1 MNIYPDNIEYKIGFD
16 TVRQLVQGKCLS
28 ALGREKCAE
37 MRCSSDYA
45 EVSRRLA
52 AVNEM
57 CSIMDSEN
65 PLALNSVHDLTPQL
79 RTIRVAG
86 THIPEGE
93 LARLR
98 SSLATIADIATYF
111 AKHRTDE
118 GNTPYPALDSI
129 ARDISGLPG
138 VRQAIDK
145 IIDKQGS
152 IKDNASAELARIRSA
167 LASMQGSINA
177 AMRRVIS
184 SAVRSGVLDADATPT
199 MRDGRMVIPVTAMH
213 KRSIQGI
220 VHDESATGKTFF
232 IEPLEVVE
240 AGNRLRELQI
250 DERHEVMRI
259 LVSLADTLRPHLPE
273 MLVAYDVLGQFD
285 FIQAK
290 ARYAR
295 EIDANMPQL
304 HSDMQLELY
313 HACHPV
319 LKITLEKLGK
329 QVVPLDVTLT
339 PEHRMLIISGPN
351 AGGKSVTLKTVAI
364 SQYMLQC
371 GLLPPVYD
379 NSHMGIADGIYID
392 IGDDQSIENEL
403 STYSS
408 HLSNMKYFLSHGDD
422 STLALIDEFGS
433 GTEPQIGAAIA
444 QAVLDQFVKMGMWG
458 IITTHYQNIKKFAD
472 ETPGLINGSMLYDR
486 QLMQPLFRLLIG
498 TPGSSFAVEIARKI
512 GLPANIIAEAEQI
525 VGSDYINIDKY
536 LLDIARDKR
545 YWENKRRDIKQK
557 EKKIDSLIERYE
569 DDAEQLRAKRKEII
583 DDARAQAQQ
592 ILDSSNAAV
601 ERTIHEIKSA
611 QAERER
617 TMAARRALD
626 ESKRQLAQDTPAD
639 HPMLKKASKPKKA
652 SKNPAPA
659 PQQRQLQV
667 GDHVL
672 LDGNGTVGEVL
683 SLEGKNA
690 LVAFGL
696 LKTTVK
702 SSRLKITDRKIESG
716 AKKGSSYLSASTT
729 DQNREKQLNFK
740 PEIDVRGLRV
750 DEAVQA
756 ITYFID
762 DATQFSAQRVRILH
776 GTGTG
781 ALRQYI
787 RDYLASVPSVSS
799 YHDEDVR
806 FGGAGITVVEIK

>member
-1 MNIYPDNIEYKIGFD
+1 MNIYPHNIENKIGFD
-16 TVRQLVQGKCLS
+16 TVRQIVEAKCLS
-28 ALGREKCAE
+28 ALGRQKCTL
-37 MRCSSDYA
+37 MQCSSDFHIVH
-45 EVSRRLA
+45 ESLK
-52 AVNEM
+52 AVDEM
-57 CSIMDSEN
+57 CRIMDSDE
-65 PLALNSVHDLTPQL
+65 PLLLNSVHDLTPQL
-79 RTIRVAG
+79 RTIRVPG
-86 THIPEGE
+86 THIPESE
-93 LARLR
+93 LAPLR
-98 SSLATIADIATYF
+98 NSLCTIADIAAYF
-111 AKHRTDE
+111 AKHRTDQ
-118 GNTPYPALDSI
+118 GATPYPTLDII
-129 ARDISGLPG
+129 ASNIASLPG
-138 VRQAIDK
+138 VRLAIDRV
-145 IIDKQGS
+145 IDKQGC
-152 IKDNASAELARIRSA
+152 IKDSASPELARIRGA
-167 LASMQGSINA
+167 LASMQGSINS
-177 AMRRVIS
+177 AMRRVIAR
-184 SAVRSGVLDADATPT
+184 AVRDGILDSDAAPT
-199 MRDGRMVIPVTAMH
+199 MRDDRVVIPVTAMH

-240 AGNRLRELQI
+240 AGNRLREMQI
-250 DERHEVMRI
+250 EERHEIVRI
-259 LVSLADTLRPHLPE
+259 LVELADTLRPHVPE
-273 MLVAYDVLGQFD
+273 MLDAYDVLAQFD

-295 EIDANMPQL
+295 DIEAHMPQL
-304 HSDMQLELY
+304 HADMQLELY

-319 LKITLEKLGK
+319 LKMTLEKLGK
-329 QVVPLDVTLT
+329 RVVPLDIMLT
-339 PEHRMLIISGPN
+339 PQQRILIISGPN

-364 SQYMLQC
+364 AQYMLQC

-379 NSHMGIADGIYID
+379 NSNMSVVDGIFID

-408 HLSNMKYFLSHGDD
+408 HLSNMKFFLNHGNKA
-422 STLALIDEFGS
+422 TLALIDEFGS

-444 QAVLDQFVKMGMWG
+444 QAVLDQFVKIGMWG

-512 GLPANIIAEAEQI
+512 GLPSFIISEAENI
-525 VGSDYINIDKY
+525 VGSDYINLDKY

-545 YWENKRRDIKQK
+545 YWENKRREIRQK
-557 EKKIDSLIERYE
+557 EKKMEALIEKYE
-569 DDAEQLRAKRKEII
+569 DDAEQLRSKRKEII
-583 DDARAQAQQ
+583 DDARSQAKQ
-592 ILDSSNAAV
+592 ILDNSNAAI

-617 TMAARRALD
+617 TLAARRQLD
-626 ESKRQLAQDTPAD
+626 QDKHELTQNSIDD
-639 HPMLKKASKPKKA
+639 HPMLKKAPRPKKLG
-652 SKNPAPA
+652 KTPAA
-659 PQQRQLQV
+659 QPQRNLQV

-672 LDGNGTVGEVL
+672 LDGNDTVGEIL
-683 SLEGKNA
+683 SIEGKNA
-690 LVAFGL
+690 VVAFGL
-696 LKTTVK
+696 IKTSVK
-702 SSRLKITDRKIESG
+702 ASRLKITDRKIESG
-716 AKKGSSYLSASTT
+716 AKKGSSFLSASTT
-729 DQNREKQLNFK
+729 DLNREKQLNFK

-799 YHDEDVR
+799 YRDEDVR
-806 FGGAGITVVEIK
+806 FGGAGITVVELM

>member
-1 MNIYPDNIEYKIGFD
+1 MNIYPKNIEQKIGFD
-16 TVRQLVQGKCLS
+16 TVRQLVEAKCLS
-28 ALGREKCAE
+28 SLGRDKCAD
-37 MRCSSDYA
+37 MQCSSDYND
-45 EVSRRLA
+45 VRRRLQ
-52 AVNEM
+52 AVHEM
-57 CSIMDSEN
+57 CAIMDSDN
-65 PLALNSVHDLTPQL
+65 PLPLNSVHDLTPQL
-79 RTIRVAG
+79 RTIRVPG
-86 THIPEGE
+86 THIPEAE

-98 SSLATIADIATYF
+98 SSLGTIADIAF
-111 AKHRTDE
+111 FFSSNRTEE
-118 GNTPYPALDSI
+118 GNTPYPALDET
-129 ARDISGLPG
+129 ARNISGLPG

-145 IIDKQGS
+145 IIDKQGA
-152 IKDNASAELARIRSA
+152 IKDNASSELARIRGT

-177 AMRRVIS
+177 AMRRVIAR
-184 SAVRSGVLDADATPT
+184 AVKDGVLDADATPT
-199 MRDGRMVIPVTAMH
+199 MRDGRVVIPVTAMH

-220 VHDESATGKTFF
+220 VHDESATGRTFF
-232 IEPLEVVE
+232 VEPLEVVE

-250 DERHEVMRI
+250 EERHEVVRI
-259 LVSLADTLRPHLPE
+259 LVELADTLRPHVPE
-273 MLVAYDVLGQFD
+273 MLIAYDVLGEFD

-295 EIDANMPQL
+295 DIEAHMPQL
-304 HSDMQLELY
+304 HAEMQLELY

-319 LKITLEKLGK
+319 LRLTLEKLGK
-329 QVVPLDVTLT
+329 QVVPLDITLT
-339 PEHRMLIISGPN
+339 PDHRILIISGPN

-364 SQYMLQC
+364 AQYMLQC
-371 GLLPPVYD
+371 GMLPPVYE
-379 NSHMGIADGIYID
+379 NSHMGIVDGIFID

-408 HLSNMKYFLSHGDD
+408 HLSNMKHFLNHGDAA
-422 STLALIDEFGS
+422 TLALIDEFGS

-512 GLPANIIAEAEQI
+512 GLPANIIAEAENI

-545 YWENKRRDIKQK
+545 YWENKRRDIRQK
-557 EKKIDSLIERYE
+557 EKKVDSLMEKYE

-583 DDARAQAQQ
+583 DEARSQAKQ

-601 ERTIHEIKSA
+601 ERTIHEIKTA

-617 TMAARRALD
+617 TLAARKQLD
-626 ESKRQLAQDTPAD
+626 ESKRELTQDKIAD
-639 HPMLKKASKPKKA
+639 HPILKKTGKPRKSPKSA
-652 SKNPAPA
+652 AA
-659 PQQRQLQV
+659 QPQRELAV

-672 LDGNGTVGEVL
+672 LDGAGTVGEVL

-702 SSRLKITDRKIESG
+702 ASRLRITDRKIESG
-716 AKKGSSYLSASTT
+716 AKKGSSFLSVSTS

-787 RDYLASVPSVSS
+787 RDYLASVPSVAS

-806 FGGAGITVVEIK
+806 FGGAGITVVELK